1 MTTLIDYKERPLEH
15 SQKVMIIVSRF
26 NTDVTQKLLTGTHQR
41 LLQLGIIGQDIDVI
55 WVPGAIEIPLVVKLV
70 AEQNKHAVI
79 ICLGAVIRGET
90 THYDYVCSQVSNGC
104 ARVGLETRKPIIFGI
119 LTIENEA
126 QAYDR
131 LGGAHGHKGHDF
143 AEAAVEMIQVCH
155 ALQSC

>member
-1 MTTLIDYKERPLEH
+1 MATLIDYKEIPLNH

-26 NTDVTQKLLTGTHQR
+26 NMDITQKLLTGTHQR
-41 LLQLGIIGQDIDVI
+41 LLQLGIIEQDIDIV
-55 WVPGAIEIPLVVKLV
+55 WVPGAIEIPLIAKFV
-70 AEQNKHAVI
+70 AEQNKHAI
-79 ICLGAVIRGET
+79 LICLGAVIRGET
-90 THYDYVCSQVSNGC
+90 THYDYVCSQVSDGC

-119 LTIENEA
+119 LTTENEA

-131 LGGAHGHKGHDF
+131 LGGTHGHKGHDF